1 MKIFKTLVLLLSS
14 IFANAQDDGGLILI
28 DSDNKE
34 IEKAFQEAKES
45 LDKFIY
51 RATEHRKDYE
61 IYGAYVKV
69 VEGETIEYLWVS
81 DYKKYDDIHFM
92 GVLITKPE
100 LTEQFKEGATIGF
113 LKEDIF
119 DWQIY
124 NKNTDVLEGAFT
136 FKVLDKKE

>member
-1 MKIFKTLVLLLSS
+1 MKILKTIMLLLSS
-14 IFANAQDDGGLILI
+14 IFANAQDDGGLILV
-28 DSDNKE
+28 DREDEE
-34 IEKAFQEAKES
+34 IKKSFAEAKET
-45 LDKFIY
+45 LEEFIY
-51 RATEHRKDYE
+51 RATEKRKEYE

-69 VEGETIEYLWVS
+69 EEGETIEYLWVS
-81 DYKKYDDIHFM
+81 DFKKYDDTHFI

-113 LKEDIF
+113 WKEDIF

-136 FKVLDKKE
+136 FKVLEKKK